1 MINRAY
7 NDFLTIKELRKAKG
21 LFPQITLI
29 PAEFYNTGSG
39 SIALMEAKIPF
50 G

>member
-7 NDFLTIKELRKAKG
+7 NDFLTIKELRKVKG

-29 PAEFYNTGSG
+29 SAEF
-39 SIALMEAKIPF
+39 KILAQVQ
-50 G
+50 